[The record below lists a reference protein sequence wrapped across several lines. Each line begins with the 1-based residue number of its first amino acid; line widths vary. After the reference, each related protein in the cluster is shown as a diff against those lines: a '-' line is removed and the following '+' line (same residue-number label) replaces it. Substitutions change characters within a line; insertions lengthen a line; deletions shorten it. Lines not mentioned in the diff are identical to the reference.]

1 MNSVSE
7 ILADHKRKLPKKHD
21 RKGQP
26 NIVGSDE
33 LPQPIAITDGQRKGS
48 HHFHFQHGPYERR
61 FAMHAR
67 NHSSCKVQFTCMH
80 VKCSGGLCMI
90 PKIPEM
96 IKCTGERETSKGH
109 KKGKKI
115 KKIYAIDWGC
125 PEAFKPENWNVV
137 PDSVKPHSC
146 KKKLMIIISL
156 FKS

>member
-26 NIVGSDE
+26 NIVGSEE

-67 NHSSCKVQFTCMH
+67 INTLIFPDFLPTSEKTYTC
-80 VKCSGGLCMI
+80 L
-90 PKIPEM
+90 
-96 IKCTGERETSKGH
+96 
-109 KKGKKI
+109 
-115 KKIYAIDWGC
+115 
-125 PEAFKPENWNVV
+125 
-137 PDSVKPHSC
+137 
-146 KKKLMIIISL
+146 
-156 FKS
+156 

>member
-80 VKCSGGLCMI
+80 VKCSGGCSVCSEDY
-90 PKIPEM
+90 KITLIFPDFLP
-96 IKCTGERETSKGH
+96 TSEKT
-109 KKGKKI
+109 
-115 KKIYAIDWGC
+115 YTC
-125 PEAFKPENWNVV
+125 
-137 PDSVKPHSC
+137 
-146 KKKLMIIISL
+146 L
-156 FKS
+156 